1 MYSIHRTI
9 IHMQKKNLS
18 HNSLGLWS
26 NAAFGTKGDGQRSLY
41 KDGPIKKGWGT
52 FVPYCDILLM
62 GPHSALT
69 GRPDPSRR
77 VQRSLFIVNLLLF

>member
-9 IHMQKKNLS
+9 IHMQKNLS

-26 NAAFGTKGDGQRSLY
+26 NAAFGTKAMDSGHSIKIARL
-41 KDGPIKKGWGT
+41 KKGWST
-52 FVPYCDILLM
+52 FVLYCDILLM
-62 GPHSALT
+62 GPHSAPT